1 MSTMLITNPDVMS
14 VLIASSN
21 AEFREH
27 AVELLGHDRWRVDVA
42 HGGAEALGK
51 MDSSPS
57 RLLLLDRKLPDLQP
71 SDVVEMI
78 EARHPGVDV
87 VLVNSQ
93 TGQVQMP
100 HEVTNATVYEVLQA
114 LEARDEKPKRQS
126 IVRSSLFAAHLPGMV
141 GSSDVMR
148 VVARLVRLV
157 APRDTTVLVTGE
169 TGTGKELIA
178 EAVHKL
184 SPRVNKPFVTVN
196 CAAIPESLL
205 EAELFGHTKG
215 AFTGAMQ
222 SRVGKIH
229 SAQGGTIFLD
239 EIGEMLPAMQAK
251 LLRFLENNEVQRL
264 GCSDVF
270 KVDVRVVAATN
281 CRLLQKVRSGSF
293 REDLYYRLAVF
304 PIEMPPLRD
313 RGDDVQELAIHF
325 AKMFGGGSQIT
336 EEAKSILQSHAWPGN
351 VRELKHVIERSI
363 ILCDGGREIGP
374 EHLSI
379 CGRDESS
386 TLM

>member
-1 MSTMLITNPDVMS
+1 MSTMLITNPDAMS

-21 AEFREH
+21 VEFRAH
-27 AVELLGHDRWRVDVA
+27 AVELLGGNRWRVDVA

-57 RLLLLDRKLPDLQP
+57 RLLLLDRRLPDLQP

-114 LEARDEKPKRQS
+114 LEAQDKRPRRESNLRPSS
-126 IVRSSLFAAHLPGMV
+126 ITAHLPGIV
-141 GSSDVMR
+141 GSSEVMR
-148 VVARLVRLV
+148 QVARLVRLV

-184 SPRVNKPFVTVN
+184 SPRARMPFVTVN

-215 AFTGAMQ
+215 AFTGALQ

-251 LLRFLENNEVQRL
+251 LLRFLENSEVQRL

-281 CRLLQKVRSGSF
+281 CRLKQKVGSGSF
-293 REDLYYRLAVF
+293 REDLYYRLSVF
-304 PIEMPPLRD
+304 PIEMPPLRT
-313 RGDDVQELAIHF
+313 RGGDVQELADHF
-325 AKMFGGGSQIT
+325 AKMFGGESRISG
-336 EEAKSILQSHAWPGN
+336 EAESILLSHGWPGN

-363 ILCDGGREIGP
+363 ILCEGGREIMP
-374 EHLSI
+374 EHLLM
-379 CGRDESS
+379 CGRDENSS
-386 TLM
+386 LM

>member
-1 MSTMLITNPDVMS
+1 MSTMVITSPDVMS
-14 VLIASSN
+14 VLVASSN
-21 AEFREH
+21 AEFRQH
-27 AVELLGHDRWRVDVA
+27 AVELLSHGNWRVDVA
-42 HGGAEALGK
+42 NGGAEALGK

-57 RLLLLDRKLPDLQP
+57 RLLLLDRRLPDLQP

-87 VLVNSQ
+87 VLVNTQ

-100 HEVTNATVYEVLQA
+100 HEVTSATVYEVLQA
-114 LEARDEKPKRQS
+114 LEGQADKPKRMS
-126 IVRSSLFAAHLPGMV
+126 NVRSSALSTHLPGMV
-141 GSSDVMR
+141 GSSEVMR
-148 VVARLVRLV
+148 RVARLVRLV

-184 SPRVNKPFVTVN
+184 SLRAGKPFVTVN

-215 AFTGAMQ
+215 AFTGALQ

-229 SAQGGTIFLD
+229 SAQGGTILLD

-281 CRLLQKVRSGSF
+281 CRLLQKVRSGVF

-304 PIEMPPLRD
+304 PIEMPPLRE
-313 RGDDVQELAIHF
+313 RGADVQELANHF
-325 AKMFGGGSQIT
+325 AKVFGGESRISDQAELIL
-336 EEAKSILQSHAWPGN
+336 KSHGWPGN

-363 ILCDGGREIGP
+363 ILAEGSKEIQP
-374 EHLSI
+374 EHVSQ
-379 CGRDESS
+379 S
-386 TLM
+386 T

>member
-1 MSTMLITNPDVMS
+1 MSTMMVPSTNVRS
-14 VLIASSN
+14 VLIASGN
-21 AEFREH
+21 CEFRQH
-27 AVELLGHDRWRVDVA
+27 ALERLSSCEWRVDVA
-42 HGGAEALGK
+42 LGGAEALGK
-51 MDSSPS
+51 MESSPS
-57 RLLLLDRKLPDLQP
+57 RLLLLDRRLPDLQP

-87 VLVNSQ
+87 VLVNTQ

-100 HEVTNATVYEVLQA
+100 SAVTNSTVYEVLQA
-114 LEARDEKPKRQS
+114 LEIKDTRAQKKPGMNGRE
-126 IVRSSLFAAHLPGMV
+126 AMTHLPGVV

-148 VVARLVRLV
+148 RLARLVGLV
-157 APRDTTVLVTGE
+157 AQRNTTVLITGE

-184 SPRVNKPFVTVN
+184 SPRAVKPFVIVN

-215 AFTGAMQ
+215 AFTGALQ

-239 EIGEMLPAMQAK
+239 EIGEMIPAMQAK
-251 LLRFLENNEVQRL
+251 LLRFLENSEVQRL

-281 CRLLQKVRSGSF
+281 CRLLEMVKRGEF
-293 REDLYYRLAVF
+293 RQDLYYRLSVF
-304 PIEMPPLRD
+304 PIEMPPLRE
-313 RGDDVQELAIHF
+313 RGSDIEELAVHF
-325 AKMFGGGSQIT
+325 AKIFAGECRISSQA
-336 EEAKSILQSHAWPGN
+336 ESILLSHSWPGN
-351 VRELKHVIERSI
+351 VRELKHVIERAV
-363 ILCDGGREIGP
+363 ILGEGTAEIQP
-374 EHLSI
+374 EHVSI
-379 CGRDESS
+379 CSIGENPAC
-386 TLM
+386 M

>member
-1 MSTMLITNPDVMS
+1 MSTMVITNPDAMS

-21 AEFREH
+21 SEFKQN
-27 AVELLGHDRWRVDVA
+27 AVELLKNNNWRVDVA
-42 HGGAEALGK
+42 QGGAEALGK

-57 RLLLLDRKLPDLQP
+57 RLLLLDRRLPDLQP

-87 VLVNSQ
+87 VLVNTQ
-93 TGQVQMP
+93 TGQIQMP
-100 HEVTNATVYEVLQA
+100 HEVTSATVYDVLQA
-114 LEARDEKPKRQS
+114 LEVQADRPKRQGMA
-126 IVRSSLFAAHLPGMV
+126 RSTCVSANLPGMV
-141 GSSDVMR
+141 GSSEIMR
-148 VVARLVRLV
+148 KVTRLVRLV
-157 APRDTTVLVTGE
+157 APRETTVLVTGE

-184 SPRVNKPFVTVN
+184 SSRTSKPFVTVN

-215 AFTGAMQ
+215 AFTGALQ

-239 EIGEMLPAMQAK
+239 EIGEMLPAMQSK
-251 LLRFLENNEVQRL
+251 LLRLLENSEVQRL

-281 CRLLQKVRSGSF
+281 CRLLQKVRNGMF

-304 PIEMPPLRD
+304 PIEMPPLRE
-313 RGDDVQELAIHF
+313 RGADVQELAKHF
-325 AKMFGGGSQIT
+325 ARLFGGETRISD
-336 EEAKSILQSHAWPGN
+336 EAELILQSHGWPGN
-351 VRELKHVIERSI
+351 VRELKHVVERSI
-363 ILCDGGREIGP
+363 ILAEGSKEIRP
-374 EHLSI
+374 EHVSI
-379 CGRDESS
+379 CGLGERS
-386 TLM
+386 MMM

>member
-1 MSTMLITNPDVMS
+1 MSTMVITNPDAMS

-21 AEFREH
+21 SEFKQN
-27 AVELLGHDRWRVDVA
+27 AVELLKNNNWRVDVA
-42 HGGAEALGK
+42 QGGAEALGK

-57 RLLLLDRKLPDLQP
+57 RLLLLDRRLPDLQP

-87 VLVNSQ
+87 VLVNTQ
-93 TGQVQMP
+93 TGQIQMP
-100 HEVTNATVYEVLQA
+100 HEVTSATVYDVLQA
-114 LEARDEKPKRQS
+114 LEVQADRPKRQGMA
-126 IVRSSLFAAHLPGMV
+126 RSTCVSANLPGMV
-141 GSSDVMR
+141 GSSEIMR
-148 VVARLVRLV
+148 KVTRLVRLV
-157 APRDTTVLVTGE
+157 APRETTVLVTGE

-184 SPRVNKPFVTVN
+184 SSRTSKPFVTVN

-215 AFTGAMQ
+215 AFTGALQ

-239 EIGEMLPAMQAK
+239 EIGEMLPAMQSK
-251 LLRFLENNEVQRL
+251 LLRFLENSEVQRL

-281 CRLLQKVRSGSF
+281 CRLLQKVRNGMF

-304 PIEMPPLRD
+304 PIEMPPLRE
-313 RGDDVQELAIHF
+313 RGADVQELAKHF
-325 AKMFGGGSQIT
+325 ARLFGGETRISD
-336 EEAKSILQSHAWPGN
+336 EAELILQSHGWPGN
-351 VRELKHVIERSI
+351 VRELKHVVERSI
-363 ILCDGGREIGP
+363 ILAEGSKEIRP
-374 EHLSI
+374 EHVSI
-379 CGRDESS
+379 CGLGERS
-386 TLM
+386 MMM

>member
-1 MSTMLITNPDVMS
+1 MSTMTVSNPNAMS
-14 VLIASSN
+14 VLIASGN
-21 AEFREH
+21 CEFRQL
-27 AVELLGHDRWRVDVA
+27 AVERLSRCDWRVDVA
-42 HGGAEALGK
+42 QGGAEALGK
-51 MDSSPS
+51 MESLPA
-57 RLLLLDRKLPDLQP
+57 RLLLLDRRLPDLHP

-87 VLVNSQ
+87 VLVNTQ
-93 TGQVQMP
+93 TGRVQMP
-100 HEVTNATVYEVLQA
+100 SEVTNATVYDVLQA
-114 LEARDEKPKRQS
+114 LEMKDVRPQKNLEIGPSDPKTQ
-126 IVRSSLFAAHLPGMV
+126 LPGVV

-148 VVARLVRLV
+148 RLARLVGLV
-157 APRDTTVLVTGE
+157 AHRDTTVLITGE

-184 SPRVNKPFVTVN
+184 SPRVDKPFVVVN
-196 CAAIPESLL
+196 CAAIPETLL

-215 AFTGAMQ
+215 AFTGALQ

-251 LLRFLENNEVQRL
+251 LLRFLENSEVQRL

-281 CRLLQKVRSGSF
+281 CRLLQMVRRGEF

-304 PIEMPPLRD
+304 PIEMPPLRE
-313 RGDDVQELAIHF
+313 RGTDIRELGNHF
-325 AKMFGGGSQIT
+325 AKLFGGTSQISA
-336 EEAKSILQSHAWPGN
+336 EAESILQSHSWPGN
-351 VRELKHVIERSI
+351 VRELKHVIERAI
-363 ILCDGGREIGP
+363 ILGDGANNIQP
-374 EHLSI
+374 EHVSI
-379 CGRDESS
+379 CGFGENSP
-386 TLM
+386 LM

>member
-21 AEFREH
+21 AEFRGH
-27 AVELLGHDRWRVDVA
+27 AVELLSHNSWRVDVA

-57 RLLLLDRKLPDLQP
+57 RLLLLDRRLPDLQP

-114 LEARDEKPKRQS
+114 LEACDDKSRRLVNERPLP
-126 IVRSSLFAAHLPGMV
+126 VTGHLPGMV
-141 GSSDVMR
+141 GSSEAMR

-157 APRDTTVLVTGE
+157 APRDTAVLVTGE

-184 SPRVNKPFVTVN
+184 SPRAGKQFVTVN

-215 AFTGAMQ
+215 AFTGALQ

-251 LLRFLENNEVQRL
+251 LLRFLENSEVQRL

-281 CRLLQKVRSGSF
+281 CRLLQKVRSGVF

-313 RGDDVQELAIHF
+313 RGVDVRELANHF
-325 AKMFGGGSQIT
+325 ANMFGGESRIS
-336 EEAKSILQSHAWPGN
+336 EEAESILQAHSWPGN
-351 VRELKHVIERSI
+351 VRELKHVIERSV
-363 ILCDGGREIGP
+363 ILCDGCREIQP

-379 CGRDESS
+379 CGRDECPS
-386 TLM
+386 LM